1 MRTLILLLALAGCS
15 PQDTAKKGSTNGL
28 GGGSD
33 GGEDLGMVVA
43 TDLASGPLL
52 PRFDLAGTMFDLAN
66 LVTSDGGLV
75 EARPYHFYVPPGYD
89 KNTPTP
95 LVIMLH
101 GYTANGDE
109 QELYWNLT
117 ATAKEKTFLYAYP
130 DGTVDPGGNRFWN
143 ATDACCNFYNNPVDD
158 VAYVNA
164 IIDDVELKYNVD
176 PKRIYVTGHSN
187 GGFMSHRMACDAPRV
202 AAIVSLAGAQW
213 QDQTKCTPSGP
224 VSVLEIHGTA
234 DAVIAYNGG
243 NILGHQFPSAMQTV
257 ADWAKDNGCTSTLT
271 DTGMTLDLESV
282 LPGAETTVSAYSGC
296 KNGGAVELWS
306 IQGGSHVPSLQPI
319 WGDTLY
325 GFLAAHPKP

>member
-15 PQDTAKKGSTNGL
+15 SKDTAKDGSTSS
-28 GGGSD
+28 GGD
-33 GGEDLGMVVA
+33 GGEDLAVSPAG
-43 TDLASGPLL
+43 DLASGPIL
-52 PRFDLAGTMFDLAN
+52 PRFDLGGTMLDLAN

-101 GYTANGDE
+101 GYSATAAE

-117 ATAKEKTFLYAYP
+117 PTAKSKTFLNAYP
-130 DGTVDPGGNRFWN
+130 DGTVDPSGNRFWN
-143 ATDACCNFYNNPVDD
+143 ATDACCDLYNLPVDD

-164 IIDDVELKYNVD
+164 IIDDVQAKYNVD
-176 PKRIYVTGHSN
+176 EKRIYVTGHSN

-213 QDQTKCTPSGP
+213 QQPTKCKPAGP
-224 VSVLEIHGTA
+224 VSVLEIHGDA
-234 DAVIAYNGG
+234 DAVINYNGG
-243 NILGHQFPSAMQTV
+243 NILGHQYPSAMQTV
-257 ADWAKDNGCTSTLT
+257 EDWAVDNGCSSSLT

-282 LPGAETTVSAYSGC
+282 LAGAETKVSAYDGC
-296 KNGGAVELWS
+296 KPGGAVELWT

-325 GFLAAHPKP
+325 GFLMAHPKP